1 MAATRQDFTESLF
14 SGRDESGGKA
24 DVIADV
30 RTAIDCLQEAE
41 AINKLLLAS
50 VASHASTAE
59 TSEWMGKGPEVVCAI
74 HQILSPATFSS

>member
-14 SGRDESGGKA
+14 SGR

-41 AINKLLLAS
+41 AVNKLLLAS
-50 VASHASTAE
+50 LASHASTAE
-59 TSEWMGKGPEVVCAI
+59 TSEWVGKGPEVVCAI
-74 HQILSPATFSS
+74 HQILNPATFSS

>member
-14 SGRDESGGKA
+14 SGR

-41 AINKLLLAS
+41 AVNKLLLAS
-50 VASHASTAE
+50 LASHASTAE
-59 TSEWMGKGPEVVCAI
+59 TSEWVGKGLEVVCAI